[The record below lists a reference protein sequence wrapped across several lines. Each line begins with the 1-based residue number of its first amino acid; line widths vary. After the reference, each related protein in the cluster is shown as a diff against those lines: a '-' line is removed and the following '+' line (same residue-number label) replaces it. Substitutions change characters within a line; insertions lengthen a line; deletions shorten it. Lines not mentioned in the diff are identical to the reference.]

1 MIQKYCKKSAL
12 QIILGEKYQ
21 SYKKALNDLDLET
34 LDTRREY
41 LCLKFAQKCATN
53 EKTKQMFPLNNKLHN
68 METRNGEKYEVQKAN
83 TDRLKNSAMICMQ
96 NLLNMQQED

>member
-1 MIQKYCKKSAL
+1 M

-21 SYKKALNDLDLET
+21 SYKKALDVLDLET
-34 LDTRREY
+34 LDSRRKY
-41 LCLKFAQKCATN
+41 LCLKFAQKYAAN
-53 EKTKQMFPLNNKLHN
+53 EKTKHMFSLNNKLHN
-68 METRNGEKYEVQKAN
+68 METRKGEKFRVQKAN